1 MLSSFFYNPLFVE
14 FGYQEKT
21 TFWLDF
27 SIAEVYGEAGI
38 KDTYNRAKEDWKD
51 NIEYMT
57 ELAMVLNHKSWFW
70 NAKESDKESMQQKIQ
85 SYVKLYT
92 DLWNE
97 IDGFIMEHF
106 KNDEEAIS
114 YYLRVTD

>member
-38 KDTYNRAKEDWKD
+38 KDTYNRAKEEWKD

-70 NAKESDKESMQQKIQ
+70 NARKADTEPMRKHIESLVQ
-85 SYVKLYT
+85 LYSN
-92 DLWNE
+92 LWTE
-97 IDGFIMEHF
+97 IDIFILEHF
-106 KNDEEAIS
+106 ENDEEAIS